1 MSREKL
7 FEVAGSGD
15 LLCGFEGR
23 MDVWGPPTRGSEES
37 AAWGSLGCGFSYEL
51 SMPS

>member
-1 MSREKL
+1 M
-7 FEVAGSGD
+7 FEVAGRGD

-23 MDVWGPPTRGSEES
+23 MDVWGLFTRGFEES
-37 AAWGSLGCGFSYEL
+37 AAWGSLGCVFSYEL